1 MSQTADLTE
10 SIFAATVA
18 LANADERAAYIE
30 QACQGDAALQ
40 ARVEALLRAHDR
52 AGHLLDQPVPD
63 GPAGTGAYTPNA
75 QAGDVVSA
83 QLCAVPNTRMIPLDS
98 AAVSAFASVGITA
111 SIGQQLSS
119 LPTSA
124 DSIDA

>member
-1 MSQTADLTE
+1 MSRFTLLGAVECITAGG
-10 SIFAATVA
+10 
-18 LANADERAAYIE
+18 R
-30 QACQGDAALQ
+30 
-40 ARVEALLRAHDR
+40 RRLRA
-52 AGHLLDQPVPD
+52 
-63 GPAGTGAYTPNA
+63 GTNVADTNANA